1 MSSVSPLAARAALRA
16 HLQRHFPGRVID
28 ELPGADGPIEER
40 VPGFRVFR
48 IQPAGPGEWWVYV
61 TSGCWAATQED
72 GHGTEFFLAAPRDD
86 RLNRESLTV
95 NAYYHCGPDHQRLDV
110 GHTVPIGRPWLD
122 DSRCDHYLISLPYPY
137 GPDFEVCAWDE
148 TAHAR
153 LLWLLPITEAEKDH
167 RREHG
172 LEALE
177 SLFDERAIDP
187 VDPQRPS
194 VV

>member
-1 MSSVSPLAARAALRA
+1 MSVDAALAARAAMREHLRR
-16 HLQRHFPGRVID
+16 QFPGRVID
-28 ELPGADGPIEER
+28 ELPGVEGPIEER

-48 IQPAGPGEWWVYV
+48 VRPNRPGGWWVYV
-61 TSGCWAATQED
+61 TSGCWAATQQD
-72 GHGTEFFLAAPRDD
+72 GHGTEFFLAAPRDEWVN
-86 RLNRESLTV
+86 LESV
-95 NAYYHCGPDHQRLDV
+95 SMNAYYHCGPDHQRLDV

-148 TAHAR
+148 TAHAQI
-153 LLWLLPITEAEKDH
+153 LWLLPITKAEKDY
-167 RREHG
+167 RREQG
-172 LEALE
+172 LEELE
-177 SLFDERAIDP
+177 NLFDERAINP